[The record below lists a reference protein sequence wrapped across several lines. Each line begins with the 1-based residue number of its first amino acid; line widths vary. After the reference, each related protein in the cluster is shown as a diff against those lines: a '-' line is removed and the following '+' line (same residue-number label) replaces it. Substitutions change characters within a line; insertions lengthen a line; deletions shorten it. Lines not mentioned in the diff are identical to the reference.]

1 MSITRLKVT
10 PMNRNVA
17 STEECKSNRAI
28 EQTTTPIG
36 TATILV
42 FADDWRRANPTG
54 QGLWLS
60 IDPKCTETV
69 RSRLYTCL
77 SRSFQASEYSL
88 L

>member
-1 MSITRLKVT
+1 MSINRLNVT
-10 PMNRNVA
+10 PINRNIA
-17 STEECKSNRAI
+17 STTDGSLPSK
-28 EQTTTPIG
+28 G
-36 TATILV
+36 ATLV

-60 IDPKCTETV
+60 VDPKCTETV